1 MTASLL
7 SLAGQTEAAG
17 GEESLPWPPIAY
29 GLVTLGMF
37 LALLALLWA
46 FRNSAPRLEQQL
58 NAQHTRD
65 SHAQRT
71 ADERAGDRRTGDG
84 HRADRQGADRQSS
97 AGSH

>member
-29 GLVTLGMF
+29 GAVTLGMF

-58 NAQHTRD
+58 NPQHARE
-65 SHAQRT
+65 SRAQRT
-71 ADERAGDRRTGDG
+71 ADEQADDRQTGDG
-84 HRADRQGADRQSS
+84 HRADPQGAGRPSS
-97 AGSH
+97 ADSH

>member
-29 GLVTLGMF
+29 GLVTLGLF
-37 LALLALLWA
+37 LALLAVLWA

-58 NAQHTRD
+58 NPQHHARQ
-65 SHAQRT
+65 SHGQSG
-71 ADERAGDRRTGDG
+71 ADDQTG
-84 HRADRQGADRQSS
+84 DRQGAGRHDS
-97 AGSH
+97 AGSP